1 MVRKMIIDTSRKVN
15 FGIYKWSKPT
25 SYGERTHG
33 VYKGYNIDIYKDKQ
47 DKTKLY
53 YVSDQI
59 KNWIKSKLE
68 YFDKGIKKVVY
79 SENGRL

>member
-1 MVRKMIIDTSRKVN
+1 MVRQMIVETNRKVN
-15 FGIYKWSKPT
+15 FGVYRWQKQT
-25 SYGERTHG
+25 AYGERTHG
-33 VYKGYNIDIYKDKQ
+33 QFKGYNIDIYHDKR
-47 DKTKLY
+47 DNTKLY

-68 YFDKGIKKVVY
+68 YYQNGIKKIIY